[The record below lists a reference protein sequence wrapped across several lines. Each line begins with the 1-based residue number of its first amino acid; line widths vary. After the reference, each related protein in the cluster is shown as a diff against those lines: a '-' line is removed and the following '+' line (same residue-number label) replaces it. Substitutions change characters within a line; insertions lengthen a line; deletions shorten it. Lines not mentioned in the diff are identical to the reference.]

1 MQLQNSTKPLLEL
14 NNINSNHQHHH
25 HHQVSLSNLHES
37 KSKTNKV
44 SNNNLLKLDFSNLK
58 DFIINLKVYN
68 NHMYILYF
76 YLI

>member
-25 HHQVSLSNLHES
+25 HQISSSNLNES

-58 DFIINLKVYN
+58 DFIIILKV
-68 NHMYILYF
+68 
-76 YLI
+76 

>member
-25 HHQVSLSNLHES
+25 HHQISLSNLNES

-68 NHMYILYF
+68 NHMYIYSIF
-76 YLI
+76 I